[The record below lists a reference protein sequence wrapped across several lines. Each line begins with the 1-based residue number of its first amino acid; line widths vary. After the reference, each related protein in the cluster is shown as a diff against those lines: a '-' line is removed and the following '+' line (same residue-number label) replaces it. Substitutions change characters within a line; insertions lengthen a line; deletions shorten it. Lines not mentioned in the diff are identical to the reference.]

1 MRKPKPMAQQS
12 RAMCLARAKALADQ
26 AEARAESLSRKLARE
41 LLAAFYL
48 MAARE
53 GQDWPTLASRA

>member
-26 AEARAESLSRKLARE
+26 AEARAEPIAQACARIAGRV
-41 LLAAFYL
+41 LPD
-48 MAARE
+48 
-53 GQDWPTLASRA
+53 GRA

>member
-1 MRKPKPMAQQS
+1 MRKPKPIAQQS
-12 RAMCLARAKALADQ
+12 RAMCLAHAKALAGQ
-26 AEARAESLSRKLARE
+26 AEREQNLSRRLARE

-53 GQDWPTLASRA
+53 APSWPTPASRA